1 MSSVRRSFPSW
12 KPSEDPPC
20 LSDSVRV
27 RRGGVVRADPRA
39 GDRKDARCHPEGDA
53 RAPMSRRRS
62 RSTRK
67 SAVAAVR
74 SHIFAPVPLSK
85 IPPSSISI
93 CVVSPAASP
102 PQTRPPRTPTPGRR
116 PRRPRARLAP
126 TRAVRSRPI
135 DRRRRQPRPPRTAPP
150 GDPSSESGT
159 ALVAADR
166 ATPGPRTCPC
176 PSFAARSVSS
186 LRPDAAAESRGS
198 PCIVGPATDSP
209 PAARVARYLPASP
222 SVPPHPGGA
231 STRERVR
238 RRNLPRRR
246 RSRVHGVVLCAR
258 PRPGAGASLGTP
270 PSAARA
276 RRSRG
281 FAEHRHVHIHALAES
296 HHGSEV
302 LQVYGDVDFVRAV
315 MLVPKDGVL
324 GGVEGDGR
332 CNAWPGGA
340 FGSACSTAG
349 DSRRGAPSRCPR
361 DGPRTRPRH
370 PLPLH
375 ETVMSFCPL

>member
-1 MSSVRRSFPSW
+1 
-12 KPSEDPPC
+12 
-20 LSDSVRV
+20 
-27 RRGGVVRADPRA
+27 
-39 GDRKDARCHPEGDA
+39 
-53 RAPMSRRRS
+53 MSRRRS

-135 DRRRRQPRPPRTAPP
+135 DRRRRQPRPREPRPRRPVLRVRHGARRRGSRNPWPP
-150 GDPSSESGT
+150 D
-159 ALVAADR
+159 V
-166 ATPGPRTCPC
+166 
-176 PSFAARSVSS
+176 SVSKF
-186 LRPDAAAESRGS
+186 RRAFRQF
-198 PCIVGPATDSP
+198 
-209 PAARVARYLPASP
+209 
-222 SVPPHPGGA
+222 A
-231 STRERVR
+231 STRRGGGVPRVALHRRPRHGFPPPPLGSRGTSQRLRRFLRTPGEHRRENEFGVEIYRGGVEVGSTVLFSVRVR
-238 RRNLPRRR
+238 ALRAVRASVLRRR
-246 RSRVHGVVLCAR
+246 PHEH
-258 PRPGAGASLGTP
+258 
-270 PSAARA
+270 

-332 CNAWPGGA
+332 LQRLAGRRV
-340 FGSACSTAG
+340 GSAKL
-349 DSRRGAPSRCPR
+349 DSRRFLAGGPSRCPR
-361 DGPRTRPRH
+361 DGP
-370 PLPLH
+370 
-375 ETVMSFCPL
+375 

>member
-1 MSSVRRSFPSW
+1 MPS
-12 KPSEDPPC
+12 
-20 LSDSVRV
+20 R
-27 RRGGVVRADPRA
+27 
-39 GDRKDARCHPEGDA
+39 GDA

-116 PRRPRARLAP
+116 PRRPRARAP

-135 DRRRRQPRPPRTAPP
+135 DRRRRQPRPANRAP

-166 ATPGPRTCPC
+166 ATLAPGRVRVQVSPRV
-176 PSFAARSVSS
+176 PSVRLTRRGGVPRVALHR
-186 LRPDAAAESRGS
+186 RPRHGF
-198 PCIVGPATDSP
+198 

-258 PRPGAGASLGTP
+258 PRPARGASFGTP

-276 RRSRG
+276 SALPRFRRTSPRPHPRSR
-281 FAEHRHVHIHALAES
+281 RKPPWL
-296 HHGSEV
+296 
-302 LQVYGDVDFVRAV
+302 
-315 MLVPKDGVL
+315 
-324 GGVEGDGR
+324 
-332 CNAWPGGA
+332 
-340 FGSACSTAG
+340 
-349 DSRRGAPSRCPR
+349 
-361 DGPRTRPRH
+361 
-370 PLPLH
+370 
-375 ETVMSFCPL
+375 